1 MIVLPL
7 TPDPEPLPAAQPRK
21 AQEQIV
27 VKVLVLGF
35 SPAEQKL
42 LEGVVS
48 LSKRRSPCVEL
59 LGPGEVDSAHVIM
72 IDAADKQALAWAS
85 MQTALVEK
93 TVIWVD
99 ARSTPPE
106 GHIATRRPVQ
116 WPLLPTLLM
125 QAVDHGLE
133 HRLASVRGA
142 LNSRPMSVF

>member
-99 ARSTPPE
+99 ARSTPHE

>member
-35 SPAEQKL
+35 SSAEQKL

>member
-7 TPDPEPLPAAQPRK
+7 TPDPEPMPAAQPKK
-21 AQEQIV
+21 AQEQTI
-27 VKVLVLGF
+27 VKVLVVGF

-48 LSKRRSPCVEL
+48 LSKRRSPSIEL
-59 LGPGEVDSAHVIM
+59 LGPGEVDSAHVII

-85 MQTALVEK
+85 MQPALVEK

-99 ARSTPPE
+99 AQSIAPE

-116 WPLLPTLLM
+116 WPSLPTLLT
-125 QAVDHGLE
+125 QAVEHGLE

-142 LNSRPMSVF
+142 LHSRPMSVF